1 MKKTSVNIW
10 DFMEALDNKT
20 EVKIWKSKK
29 ALVTYTKESGKIF
42 PKAAAKNGGPV
53 KELLA
58 QIY

>member
-1 MKKTSVNIW
+1 
-10 DFMEALDNKT
+10 MEALDNKT